1 MRDQSLVH
9 ALSLLPPALRSC
21 FREEQPMRMP
31 VEEIRLRAGRPIMVS
46 AAGLEREVP
55 GSGPVTAAQLRQVME
70 NVTGSSLHSAAES
83 LKHGYVTASG
93 GCRVGICG
101 TAAVSGG
108 AVGSIREI
116 SSLCIR
122 VAREQPGIAAPLLHL
137 LNEKGRIL
145 NTIVISPPGF
155 GKTTLLR
162 DMVRLVSDRGIR
174 VALADERGELAAV
187 TGGVPRFDVGA
198 HTDVMTGAPKEYAV
212 MTLLRTMTPHV
223 IALDE
228 ISEACDARAVALAA
242 NCGTAIFAT
251 VHGYDRQDVLA
262 RPVLAEIRARGIF
275 RRAVTIRLED
285 GKRSFLTEAI

>member
-21 FREEQPMRMP
+21 FREEQLMRMP

-83 LKHGYVTASG
+83 LKRGYVTANG

-187 TGGVPRFDVGA
+187 TSGVPRFDVGA

-212 MTLLRTMTPHV
+212 MTLLRTMTPRV

-275 RRAVTIRLED
+275 HRAVTIRMED